1 MAYDTTDLSLIYDT
15 FLDKGIEKLVE
26 LQVSTGMEDENLA
39 SASSE
44 IIAGAMVGAINA
56 MEMLKRNE
64 LLDKQ
69 ILTEITREKVL
80 AQKYVGRKQ

>member
-1 MAYDTTDLSLIYDT
+1 MAYDTTDSSLIYDT